1 MKDRCNIKQYNL
13 QLVTFVSYASKKQ
26 INNITIIN
34 AFFILLKFVSFLEY
48 EKKKTNTFQSKKKLS
63 SKKSSYNSKRTTPNH
78 YHDFPKTT
86 LQIQKNLPTN
96 PNRTQ
101 KLQNSFHPPN
111 NPRYETAPFSRRL
124 HIPDAFICSG
134 GSFEYLIASC
144 RLGVHSTTDNCVCAP
159 SALDARFMRGS
170 LCAVFVV
177 RSVFV
182 RWVVS
187 IWKVF

>member
-1 MKDRCNIKQYNL
+1 M
-13 QLVTFVSYASKKQ
+13 
-26 INNITIIN
+26 IN

-86 LQIQKNLPTN
+86 LHQIQKNLPTN

-182 RWVVS
+182 R
-187 IWKVF
+187 